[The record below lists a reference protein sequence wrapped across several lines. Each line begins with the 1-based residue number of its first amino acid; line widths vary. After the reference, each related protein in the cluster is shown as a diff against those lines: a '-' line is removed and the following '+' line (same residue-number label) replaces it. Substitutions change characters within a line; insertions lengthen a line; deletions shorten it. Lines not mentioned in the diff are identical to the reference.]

1 MENKICS
8 RCIIDTH
15 TYPDIVFDEK
25 GVCNVCHTYDQM
37 AEKFRIEQ
45 EELGENYLA
54 KHVEKMKED
63 GKGRDYD
70 CLIGISGGVDSSYLA
85 ILLKEWGLRPLA
97 IHIDNGWNTELA
109 VSNIEKLIKQLDIDL
124 ITYVINWEEL
134 RDLELSYMAASVI
147 DIDIPNE
154 MASQSMLYQTAA
166 KHNLKYLITGHNFSS
181 EGWLPPSFTHYKY
194 DTINMRD
201 IHKKFGK
208 VKLKTYPTIG
218 FFRSIYYSK
227 IRKINYF
234 SPLNYIHYDKEEAK
248 KILIERHG
256 WRDYGGKHFE
266 NSYTRFYQSYI
277 LPEKFKLDKRRSH
290 FSSLIC
296 AGQMTREVALSKIKD
311 APYDNLETLEND
323 KEYFIK
329 KLRITEAD
337 FDNYINSAPK
347 KHTDYKSYMN
357 IYFFLKK
364 YFYFMKRFIP
374 R

>member
-1 MENKICS
+1 
-8 RCIIDTH
+8 
-15 TYPDIVFDEK
+15 
-25 GVCNVCHTYDQM
+25 
-37 AEKFRIEQ
+37 
-45 EELGENYLA
+45 
-54 KHVEKMKED
+54 
-63 GKGRDYD
+63 
-70 CLIGISGGVDSSYLA
+70 
-85 ILLKEWGLRPLA
+85 
-97 IHIDNGWNTELA
+97 
-109 VSNIEKLIKQLDIDL
+109 
-124 ITYVINWEEL
+124 
-134 RDLELSYMAASVI
+134 
-147 DIDIPNE
+147 
-154 MASQSMLYQTAA
+154 
-166 KHNLKYLITGHNFSS
+166 
-181 EGWLPPSFTHYKY
+181 
-194 DTINMRD
+194 MRD

-208 VKLKTYPTIG
+208 INLKTYPTIG

-296 AGQMTREVALSKIKD
+296 AGQMTREVALIKIKE
-311 APYDNLETLEND
+311 APYDNIEILEND

-357 IYFFLKK
+357 VYFFLKK
-364 YFYFMKRFIP
+364 HFYFMKRFIP

>member
-15 TYPDIVFDEK
+15 TYPDILFDEK

-208 VKLKTYPTIG
+208 VNLKTYPTIG

-227 IRKINYF
+227 IRKINYC

-296 AGQMTREVALSKIKD
+296 AGQMTREVALSKIKE
-311 APYDNLETLEND
+311 APYDNIETLEND